1 MNIFDL
7 YLNRIIILIKKLNN
21 EGTLPLPTVLD
32 GINVDIPPSNFDC
45 DISTNVAMVISKANS
60 NSSY

>member
-21 EGTLPLPTVLD
+21 EGLLELPTVLD

-45 DISTNVAMVISKANS
+45 DISTYVAMVIS
-60 NSSY
+60 